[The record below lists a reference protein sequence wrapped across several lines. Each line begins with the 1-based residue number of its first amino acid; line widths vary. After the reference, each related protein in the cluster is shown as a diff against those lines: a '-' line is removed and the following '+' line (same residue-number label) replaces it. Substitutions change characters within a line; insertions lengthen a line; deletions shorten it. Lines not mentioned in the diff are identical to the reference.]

1 MRDLAKKGD
10 VFFMKSNKPKL
21 WTKDFITI
29 SSANF
34 FIFLTFYLLMVTLT
48 VYTMSQFHTSA
59 SLAGL
64 ASSIFVL
71 GAVVIRPIAG
81 KTINS
86 IGQKKML
93 LISLILFL
101 IASILYFQ
109 VNSLPMLFVNRII
122 HGIAFGLASTA
133 TGTISAEIIPDER
146 RGEGTGYF
154 AMSMNLAMAI
164 GPFIGLFI
172 TQHFNSSYIFV
183 VATSFSIIA
192 LLASMLVH
200 VPKREGKQPQPEA
213 KTRMRLSD
221 FFEKTALPISVLVGV
236 AGFSYSSILSFLTSY
251 SQEIN
256 LVSAASFFFVMY
268 AVFLLASRP
277 FTGRWFDQYGE
288 NKVIYPSIFLFAVGL
303 FLVSQAYTGIILLIA
318 GALFGVGFGTFQSS
332 SQAVVIKKAEHHRI
346 GLATSTYFTFYD
358 FGIGVGP
365 FILGFFIP
373 MLGFRGLYIVM
384 TILALAC
391 MLIYYLVHGKTV
403 SNRKM
408 EKELL

>member
-1 MRDLAKKGD
+1 
-10 VFFMKSNKPKL
+10 MKSNKPKL

-48 VYTMSQFHTSA
+48 VYTMDQFHTSQ
-59 SLAGL
+59 SIAGL

-71 GAVVIRPIAG
+71 GAVLIRPVAG

-86 IGQKKML
+86 IGQKKVL
-93 LISLILFL
+93 LISLLLFL
-101 IASILYFQ
+101 IASVLYFQ

-122 HGIAFGLASTA
+122 HGVAFGVASTA
-133 TGTISAEIIPDER
+133 TGTISAGIIPDER

-164 GPFIGLFI
+164 GPFLGLFI
-172 TQHFNSSYIFV
+172 TQHFQSSLIFV
-183 VATSFSIIA
+183 VATVFAIVA
-192 LLASMLVH
+192 LLASLLVH
-200 VPKREGKQPQPEA
+200 VPKKEA
-213 KTRMRLSD
+213 KLPEPEVKSGIKLSE
-221 FFEKTALPISVLVGV
+221 FFEKTAIPVSLLVGV
-236 AGFSYSSILSFLTSY
+236 AGFAYSSILSFLTSY

-288 NKVIYPSIFLFAVGL
+288 NKVIYPSILLFAFGL
-303 FLVSQAYTGIILLIA
+303 FLVSQAHTGIVLLIA
-318 GALFGVGFGTFQSS
+318 GALFGMGFGTFQSS
-332 SQAVVIKKAEHHRI
+332 TQAVVIKKAQHHRM

-358 FGIGVGP
+358 LGIGVGP

-373 MLGFRGLYIVM
+373 LLGFRGLYLVM
-384 TILALAC
+384 AVLALGC
-391 MLIYYLVHGKTV
+391 MMIYYFVHGRSLPKHKINTEQKV
-403 SNRKM
+403 
-408 EKELL
+408 